1 MAQKRLRR
9 KQTAG
14 NQAARKRT
22 AENQA
27 TRKRTAENQ
36 AARKRTVKRKTKKR
50 RRKIL
55 KISLI
60 VLVILALLVGRGYLS
75 TLVFKLKQ
83 IKVTK
88 NRYTVSEDVV
98 NWIRKDPYSE
108 NTLYVWWK
116 YNRTEPLALPAAES
130 VKVKITSPWEVTV
143 EIKEKTFTGCL
154 TLGEEFIYFDEK
166 GIASYKSPEVMEG
179 VILVEGAEISAEE
192 VQIGKVLPVSDSGI
206 FEKICEI
213 TGLLEQNKLT
223 PDKIAFAETDLVLW
237 FGGVRIQVGS
247 GSYEAKVEQIPP
259 ILEKLNELYPG
270 QKGVLHLENYE
281 QGTDSIRFVPEWFEQ
296 TEG

>member
-27 TRKRTAENQ
+27 ARKRTA
-36 AARKRTVKRKTKKR
+36 RKQTVKRKTKKR

-60 VLVILALLVGRGYLS
+60 VLVILALLVGLGYLS

-116 YNRTEPLALPAAES
+116 YNHTEPLALPAAES

-192 VQIGKVLPVSDSGI
+192 VQIGKVLPVSNSGI

>member
-27 TRKRTAENQ
+27 ARKRTA
-36 AARKRTVKRKTKKR
+36 RKQTVQRKTKKR

-60 VLVILALLVGRGYLS
+60 VLVILALLVGLGYLS

-116 YNRTEPLALPAAES
+116 YNHTEPLALPAAES

-154 TLGEEFIYFDEK
+154 TLGEEFIYFDENFL
-166 GIASYKSPEVMEG
+166 YR
-179 VILVEGAEISAEE
+179 
-192 VQIGKVLPVSDSGI
+192 
-206 FEKICEI
+206 EK
-213 TGLLEQNKLT
+213 TKKHLDRHNKMC
-223 PDKIAFAETDLVLW
+223 
-237 FGGVRIQVGS
+237 
-247 GSYEAKVEQIPP
+247 Y
-259 ILEKLNELYPG
+259 
-270 QKGVLHLENYE
+270 NY
-281 QGTDSIRFVPEWFEQ
+281 T
-296 TEG
+296 